1 MANVPITSLPQAD
14 TVAKTDQLI
23 VQGSS
28 NTQRATLAKIMA
40 DLGVVNP
47 NTAQD
52 DVLRLTTPDGAAAH
66 NCMYRGKAL
75 GSSFTSAQSE
85 AIRSGKFTDLY
96 IGDYWTINGRN
107 WRIGAF
113 DYWYRCGDTD
123 CTTHHALIVPDA
135 HLYTTTMNPTDTT
148 EGAYIGSQMYKTGLD
163 EAKNII
169 NAAFGSDHILNH
181 REYFN
186 NAVSNGKPSGGSWY
200 DSTVDLMNESM
211 VYGGRQFS
219 SLPEGADPWSS
230 CHNYTIDKSQLPL
243 FRYAPWFIHAQRS
256 SWCWLRDVVSETL
269 FAQVHN
275 YGGCTYYRA
284 SNVGGVR
291 PDFGI
296 Y

>member
-23 VQGSS
+23 VQRGS
-28 NTQRATLAKIMA
+28 NTQRATLSKILV

-75 GSSFTSAQSE
+75 GSSFTSSQSA

-123 CTTHHALIVPDA
+123 CTTHHALIVPDSQ
-135 HLYTTTMNPTDTT
+135 LYTAAMNATNTT

-163 EAKNII
+163 EAKTII
-169 NAAFGSDHILNH
+169 NAAFGSDHILTH

-186 NAVSNGKPSGGSWY
+186 NAVSNGKPSGGAWY
-200 DSTVDLMNESM
+200 DSTVDLMNEAM
-211 VYGGRQFS
+211 VYGTRHFAAVSDGS
-219 SLPEGADPWSS
+219 TVPN
-230 CHNYTIDKSQLPL
+230 NYTIDKSQLPL
-243 FRYAPWFIHAQRS
+243 FRCAPWHIHAQRS
-256 SWCWLRDVVSETL
+256 SWFWLRDVVSTTG
-269 FAQVHN
+269 FARVDN
-275 YGGCTYYRA
+275 NGNCSYSVAWT
-284 SNVGGVR
+284 VTGVR
-291 PDFGI
+291 PAFAI

>member
-28 NTQRATLAKIMA
+28 NTQRATLSKILA

-66 NCMYRGKAL
+66 NCVYRGKAL
-75 GSSFTSAQSE
+75 GSSFTSAQS
-85 AIRSGKFTDLY
+85 AAVRSGKFTDLY

-123 CTTHHALIVPDA
+123 CTTHHALTVPDV
-135 HLYTTTMNPTDTT
+135 HLYTAAMNPTDTT

-169 NAAFGSDHILNH
+169 NTAFGSDHILTH
-181 REYFN
+181 REYFQ
-186 NAVSNGKPSGGSWY
+186 NAISNGKPSGGAWY
-200 DSTVDLMNESM
+200 DSTVDLMNEAM
-211 VYGGRQFS
+211 VYGTRHFTAVSDGS
-219 SLPEGADPWSS
+219 TMPN
-230 CHNYTIDKSQLPL
+230 NYTIDKSQLPL
-243 FRYAPWFIHAQRS
+243 FRYAPWFIHAQRTY
-256 SWCWLRDVVSETL
+256 WGWFRDVVSATD
-269 FAQVHN
+269 FAAVSDN
-275 YGGCTYYRA
+275 GLCSYTNV

-291 PDFGI
+291 PAFAI